1 MLGSSRL
8 IRTSFALAALV
19 VLLGIHGSLIDLV
32 KQYNAP
38 AVPLAQIGALIV
50 IALPGIY
57 AIRQGRDLIF
67 KGLDPQA
74 AVTTRNLVSWVL
86 YVLLAIVVAQAVGIN
101 LSGFLVGGAI
111 LGVVVAAAAQASLG
125 NFFAGLVLMVGRPYR
140 MGAAVRLR
148 SNQVGGAEYEGT
160 VVDMNALYTSLRT
173 ARGELLHLPNSA
185 VVSSAMVVGRPPLQ
199 ARIDVELPPGTA
211 LEPLRE
217 TLEKELDLPPSTVT
231 VIPSKLQA
239 GDDPKLTCEIEVRA
253 SRQVEPGLLADALA
267 GALATMKPVPISR

>member
-1 MLGSSRL
+1 VSGSSRL
-8 IRTSFALAALV
+8 IRTLLALAVLL
-19 VLLGIHGSLIDLV
+19 VLLGVQSSLVDLV
-32 KQYNAP
+32 KQHNAS
-38 AVPLAQIGALIV
+38 AVPLAQIGVMLLV
-50 IALPGIY
+50 ALPGVY

-74 AVTTRNLVSWVL
+74 AVTTRNLVSYVL
-86 YVLLAIVVAQAVGIN
+86 YVLLAILVAQAVGVN

-140 MGAAVRLR
+140 IGAAVRLR

-160 VVDMNALYTSLRT
+160 VVDMNALYTKLRT
-173 ARGELLHLPNSA
+173 ASGELLHLPNSA

-199 ARIDVELPPGTA
+199 ARIEAELPPGTA
-211 LEPLRE
+211 LEPLRV
-217 TLEKELDLPPSTVT
+217 TLEERLELPPSTVT

-239 GDDPKLTCEIEVRA
+239 GPDAKLTCAIEVRA
-253 SRQVEPGLLADALA
+253 THEVEPGLLADALT
-267 GALATMKPVPISR
+267 GALATLEPVPR